1 MGFMSSPS
9 AKPCSKEATKNV
21 DRSMMSIVVD
31 GEVIDDVGNGRG
43 RKRKGKESQ
52 VLLYPTMNSPK
63 SMTFSLC

>member
-1 MGFMSSPS
+1 MSSPS
-9 AKPCSKEATKNV
+9 AKLCSKEATKSV
-21 DRSMMSIVVD
+21 ERSMMSILID

-52 VLLYPTMNSPK
+52 VLIYSTMNPPK